1 MIRIVNYKPVHA
13 VEIFH
18 NGMNIG
24 SPPGKEEY
32 LAFAAKLNVPG
43 QAFTAIDEEGRLVC
57 SAGIF
62 DIWKGVGEAW
72 LVGSKILNDRGIFLT
87 RIISRRFKVI
97 IKTQKYKRIQ
107 CVVHNKWKS
116 SQKFV
121 ELLGF
126 ENEGLMRK
134 YGPDGFDYL
143 RYAIVIG
150 E

>member
-18 NGMNIG
+18 RGMNIG

-32 LAFAAKLNVPG
+32 LAYAAKLNVPG
-43 QAFTAIDEEGRLVC
+43 QAFTAIDEEGMLVC

-62 DIWKGVGEAW
+62 DVWKGVGEAW
-72 LVGSKILNDRGIFLT
+72 LVGSSILNERGITLT
-87 RIISRRFKVI
+87 RIISRRFKII

-107 CVVHNKWKS
+107 CVVHNEWTI

-126 ENEGLMRK
+126 KNEGLMRK
-134 YGPDGFDYL
+134 YGPDGWDYV
-143 RYAIVIG
+143 RYALIIG

>member
-1 MIRIVNYKPVHA
+1 MALNNFFINYCLNKFCPYLL
-13 VEIFH
+13 
-18 NGMNIG
+18 IG
-24 SPPGKEEY
+24 FLLFYNSD
-32 LAFAAKLNVPG
+32 L
-43 QAFTAIDEEGRLVC
+43 
-57 SAGIF
+57 

-126 ENEGLMRK
+126 KNEGLMRK